1 MTRTWLA
8 FDIGTTGTK
17 AALVSGEG
25 IVLRSVSY
33 DYPTHTGTGGV
44 VEQDAADWW
53 AAVLHACHELDAG
66 DEAEAIALTGQMQDT
81 ILVRA
86 DGETTRPVILY
97 SDTRARA
104 EADHIVQVLGAER
117 LRELT
122 GNDQDA
128 GSLLAKLVWLK
139 TYEPASMA
147 KSTWLLLGAADY
159 IAFRMTGI
167 AATDTTTAST
177 TGLMSLNNREALDK
191 AVLDEI
197 GIGDSSRLL
206 PPFLPGGTRV
216 AELTQ
221 GAATAL
227 DLRPGLPVHSG
238 PGDAGATTLGVGSGE
253 IGAAYAYL
261 GTSGWIAFTAAH
273 RALPGRGVITLAHPD
288 SALYIQVA
296 PLLTAGGNLEWVRN
310 LFDTDDYDSLIS
322 RALATPPT
330 NLVYLPY
337 LRGERSPFSDPLARG
352 AFVGLDMGSSK
363 CDLYRAVL
371 EGVVFAY
378 RHALD
383 ALVPDSIKSL
393 VLTGGGARSRQW
405 GQLFSDIL
413 GVPVAV
419 SPDGGNVGVRGAIL
433 AAQVV
438 NGEQPSYA
446 PKGLFPSDVA
456 LKPETQHSSH
466 YNKQY
471 ALFRDLYPALKD
483 AFGKMA

>member
-1 MTRTWLA
+1 MTKTWLA

-17 AALVSGEG
+17 AALVDDAGR
-25 IVLRSVSY
+25 VLRSASRE
-33 DYPTHTGTGGV
+33 YPTHTGAGGV

-53 AAVLHACHELDAG
+53 NAVLHTCRELDAR
-66 DEAEAIALTGQMQDT
+66 DEAEAIALTGQMQDA

-86 DGETTRPVILY
+86 DGEAMRPVILY

-104 EADHIVQVLGAER
+104 EVGQVVEMLGVEQ

-128 GSLLAKLVWLK
+128 GSLLPKLVWLK
-139 TYEPASMA
+139 THEPASLA
-147 KSTWLLLGAADY
+147 DSTWLLLGAADY
-159 IAFRMTGI
+159 IAFRMTGV

-177 TGLMSLNNREALDK
+177 TGLMSLNDRQALDK
-191 AVLDEI
+191 SVLDAL
-197 GIGDSSRLL
+197 GIGDSARLL
-206 PPFLPGGTRV
+206 PPFLPGGTRIGK
-216 AELTQ
+216 LTP

-227 DLRPGLPVHSG
+227 GLSSGIPVYSG
-238 PGDAGATTLGVGSGE
+238 PGDAGATTLGAGSGE

-273 RALPGRGVITLAHPD
+273 SALPGRGVITLAHPD
-288 SALYIQVA
+288 PALYIQVA

-310 LFDTDDYDSLIS
+310 LFDTDDYDGVIS
-322 RALATPPT
+322 GALGTPPA
-330 NLVYLPY
+330 NLLYLPY

-352 AFVGLDMGSSK
+352 AFVGLNMDSTK
-363 CDLYRAVL
+363 HDLYRAVL

-383 ALVPDSIKSL
+383 TLAPESTKALA
-393 VLTGGGARSRQW
+393 LTGGGARSRQW
-405 GQLFSDIL
+405 CQLFSDIL
-413 GVPVAV
+413 GIPVAV
-419 SPDGGNVGVRGAIL
+419 PADVGNVGVRGAVL

-438 NGEQPSYA
+438 SGEQRRYA
-446 PKGLFPSDVA
+446 PPGFFPSDVT
-456 LKPETQHSSH
+456 LKPDTRHSPH
-466 YNKQY
+466 YEKQY
-471 ALFRDLYPALKD
+471 SVFRDLYPALKD

>member
-1 MTRTWLA
+1 MTGTWLA

-25 IVLRSVSY
+25 VVLRSASY
-33 DYPTHTGTGGV
+33 SYPTHTGTGGV

-53 AAVLHACHELDAG
+53 AAVLRACHELDAG

-81 ILVRA
+81 ILLRA
-86 DGETTRPVILY
+86 DGETARPVILY

-104 EADHIVQVLGAER
+104 EAAHILEVVGAER

-128 GSLLAKLVWLK
+128 GSVLAKLAWLR

-147 KSTWLLLGAADY
+147 ESTWLLLGATDY

-177 TGLMSLNNREALDK
+177 TGLMNLESREVLDK
-191 AVLDEI
+191 AVLDEV
-197 GIGDSSRLL
+197 GIGDSLRLL

-221 GAATAL
+221 DAATAL
-227 DLRPGLPVHSG
+227 GLRPGLPVHSG

-261 GTSGWIAFTAAH
+261 GTSGWIAFTTAH

-288 SALYIQVA
+288 PALYIQVA

-322 RALATPPT
+322 RALATPPPKP
-330 NLVYLPY
+330 VYLPY

-352 AFVGLDMGSSK
+352 AFVGLDMGCSK

-383 ALVPDSIKSL
+383 ALVLDSTKSL

-405 GQLFSDIL
+405 SQLFADIL
-413 GVPVAV
+413 GVPVVV
-419 SPDGGNVGVRGAIL
+419 SPDGGNVGVRGAVL

-446 PKGLFPSDVA
+446 PEGLVPSDVA
-456 LKPETQHSSH
+456 LKPDTRHSSH
-466 YNKQY
+466 YNRQY

-483 AFGKMA
+483 VFSRMA